1 MREKQSR
8 DAASGHI
15 RGYPDAIATALNQL
29 RLVGVNGPYSVVL
42 SADAYLSLS
51 ETSDHGYPVLEHVKH
66 LIDGGIIWAPPSPT
80 PLCSRLAE
88 VISRFTS
95 VRTCRLA
102 TSATMRERS
111 VFTFE
116 ETLTFLV
123 LTAEASVLPTAPRS

>member
-42 SADAYLSLS
+42 TADAYASLS
-51 ETSDHGYPVLEHVKH
+51 ETS
-66 LIDGGIIWAPPSPT
+66 
-80 PLCSRLAE
+80 
-88 VISRFTS
+88 
-95 VRTCRLA
+95 
-102 TSATMRERS
+102 
-111 VFTFE
+111 

-123 LTAEASVLPTAPRS
+123 LTAEASVLLNAPRN